1 MILLYLGGEF
11 YATFINTNVDAKTF
25 SSFSDDTHIDTGIDR
40 EVESTSKIANDD
52 AQSGIDGSKDYWRR
66 ESTGV
71 LLSLSTTKTL

>member
-40 EVESTSKIANDD
+40 EVESTSKIAIDD
-52 AQSGIDGSKDYWRR
+52 AQSGIDGSKDY
-66 ESTGV
+66 
-71 LLSLSTTKTL
+71 